1 MNDAKPIQSST
12 QLMRPGRV
20 EFAPS
25 ILSADFLQ
33 LGQQVQNAF
42 EAGVRRLHV
51 DIMDGHFVPNLSMG
65 PQVVRALRP
74 LADRYEA
81 TLATHLM
88 VSEPDRYLDTFASAG
103 ASAISVHVETCPHL
117 YRTIRTIRSLGC
129 SPGVAL
135 NPATPLA
142 ALEEVLDIV
151 DYVLV
156 MTVEPGFGGQEL
168 IPEGVNKIARLRRHL
183 DRRGLW
189 DVLISVDGGIN
200 EATAHAVAEAG
211 ADVLVAGSAIFNDRA
226 SIAENLAALRDA
238 CWGGQ
243 LGEGPDGG
251 VAAHGRPHCGRSESS
266 GAL

>member
-1 MNDAKPIQSST
+1 MNDDKPTPSAPPR
-12 QLMRPGRV
+12 MRPERV

-25 ILSADFLQ
+25 ILSADFLE
-33 LGQQVQNAF
+33 LGQQVQDAF

-74 LADRYEA
+74 LVDRYEA

-88 VSEPDRYLDTFASAG
+88 VSDPDRYIETFARAG
-103 ASAISVHVETCPHL
+103 ANAISVHVETCPHL

-135 NPATPLA
+135 NPATPLG
-142 ALEEVLDIV
+142 ALEEALELV

-183 DRRGLW
+183 DRSGLW
-189 DVLISVDGGIN
+189 DVLVSVDGGIN
-200 EATAHAVAEAG
+200 EATARAVADAG
-211 ADVLVAGSAIFNDRA
+211 ANVLVAGSAIFNDRA
-226 SIAENLAALRDA
+226 SIADNLAALRDA
-238 CWGGQ
+238 CSGGQ
-243 LGEGPDGG
+243 LGDAPAGG
-251 VAAHGRPHCGRSESS
+251 VAARGRPRSGHSETS
-266 GAL
+266 GVL